1 MPQSMLRIVKAF
13 RRPPT
18 GRMDDRN
25 GGLPR
30 LSDVVAHALRCP
42 ASPRR
47 TLKVENLGKPSLW
60 VIITAPWYKASL
72 SSSQMSEV
80 KNLRDNGSKL
90 HGAKKHGD
98 SLADLHKA
106 MDILGLKH

>member
-1 MPQSMLRIVKAF
+1 MMKRLLAAATVVVLSSAPALAGHCPKDVKAI
-13 RRPPT
+13 
-18 GRMDDRN
+18 DAA
-25 GGLPR
+25 
-30 LSDVVAHALRCP
+30 LS
-42 ASPRR
+42 
-47 TLKVENLGKPSLW
+47 
-60 VIITAPWYKASL
+60 KASL

-80 KNLRDNGSKL
+80 KSLRDNGSKL